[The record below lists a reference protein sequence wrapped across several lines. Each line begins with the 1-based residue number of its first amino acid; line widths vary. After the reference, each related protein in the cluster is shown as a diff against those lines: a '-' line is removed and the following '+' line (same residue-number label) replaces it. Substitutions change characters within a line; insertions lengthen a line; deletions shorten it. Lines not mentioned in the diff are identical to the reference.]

1 VIGLNVCGSYATY
14 TLLLPLLLLLSLP
27 LHGCFLHLPCDVQGM
42 LAIGAALLGSPCVIG
57 LDVDADA
64 LEVAQ
69 DNCEQFEDPL
79 PVSADVGM
87 CVA

>member
-1 VIGLNVCGSYATY
+1 LSAHWS
-14 TLLLPLLLLLSLP
+14 LLPTELYDPAL
-27 LHGCFLHLPCDVQGM
+27 QGM

-79 PVSADVGM
+79 PVSEMSG
-87 CVA
+87 CVLRDSLKTGQHTR